1 MKLKK
6 ISALIIALA
15 STSAISGSGC
25 LSSPY
30 GTISGIKTT
39 SGYNTWRMKHGAKGT
54 TSDPTL
60 WPSLADKK
68 HIQLHFGTDFA
79 GQQSQLKVME
89 DNNTV
94 IFAGWWGSRS
104 GGLGTKV
111 AIRRNASGDVY
122 TYNHMNSVN
131 PVLIKQFDMGDPGKS
146 SAPGNRAVAGGLPVN
161 TGFWVGNQGS
171 TGKTENAYGVHLHV
185 NYIRQQGA
193 AAMGDAKWNVYSTN
207 QVQQVYQ
214 VDPNS
219 FGKDGVILSPSKAAK
234 FNALTQ
240 NVSDDVRRHFCA
252 GALPPPDTPSPLN
265 SMLTKGEVIQ
275 YPARKDPNYLT
286 PGSRVGQVAVVA
298 NTPEIAASQKPSV
311 ASAAKAADD
320 AAGNPTSGS
329 IGPQN
334 EHAAYSAEST
344 ELEQAKRAAGL
355 FSSDPIY
362 GAKPMPPYED
372 YAGQSEMVMIAT
384 EATRRNGDTNY
395 WMQMANVHPRAIWI
409 EIARMKGLKNY
420 IAMRHYQSKQN
431 IEMMLSSINTA
442 RAAKSFIPQIN
453 AAHSKAAMSVVNSK
467 IK

>member
-1 MKLKK
+1 MIL
-6 ISALIIALA
+6 ALT
-15 STSAISGSGC
+15 STSTIAGNGC

-30 GTISGIKTT
+30 GTVSGIQTT
-39 SGYNTWRMKHGAKGT
+39 SGYNAWRMKHGANGT

-60 WPSLADKK
+60 WPTLTDKK

-79 GQQSQLKVME
+79 GSQSQLKVME
-89 DNNTV
+89 DNNTI
-94 IFAGWWGSRS
+94 IFAGWWGGRS

-111 AIRRNASGDVY
+111 AMRRPNGDVY

-131 PVLIKQFDMGDPGKS
+131 PVLIKQFDMGEPGKNT
-146 SAPGNRAVAGGLPVN
+146 APGSRAVAGGLPAN

-171 TGKTENAYGVHLHV
+171 TGKSANSYGVHLHL

-193 AAMGDAKWNVYSTN
+193 ASMGAQNWNVYSTN
-207 QVQQVYQ
+207 QVQQVYK
-214 VDPNS
+214 VDANS
-219 FGKDGVILSPSKAAK
+219 FGKDGVILSSDKAAK

-252 GALPPPDTPSPLN
+252 GSLPPPNVPSPLN
-265 SMLTKGEVIQ
+265 SRLTKGEVIQ

-286 PGSRVGQVAVVA
+286 PGSRSGQAAVVA
-298 NTPEIAASQKPSV
+298 NTPEIAANQKAPA
-311 ASAAKAADD
+311 ASAAKAAD
-320 AAGNPTSGS
+320 AAGGNPTGGAT
-329 IGPQN
+329 GPQN

-344 ELEQAKRAAGL
+344 ELQQAKQAAGL
-355 FSSDPIY
+355 FSSDPVY
-362 GAKPMPPYED
+362 GAQPMPPYED

-395 WMQMANVHPRAIWI
+395 WMQMSNVHPRAIWI

-442 RAAKSFIPQIN
+442 RAARAFTPQIN
-453 AAHSKAAMSVVNSK
+453 AAYSKANLSVVNSK